1 MKAREIMT
9 RNVISILDEATVEE
23 AARLLAR
30 NRISGVPV
38 VNAGGLLLG
47 LVTEHDLISKPGRS
61 VSEIMSRGVIT
72 VSPDTEVE
80 QVQHLLTNQR
90 IRRVPVV
97 EDGKVVGIVSR
108 SDLVRQIAMRW
119 VCSVCG
125 DSVRGMEPPQH
136 CPRCGAGE
144 SAFTHDVVQP
154 GM

>member
-1 MKAREIMT
+1 MT
-9 RNVISILDEATVEE
+9 RDVISILDEAMVED
-23 AARLLAR
+23 AARMLAR

-38 VNAGGLLLG
+38 VNSKGLLVG
-47 LVTEHDLISKPGRS
+47 LITEHDLIAKTGRT
-61 VSEIMSRGVIT
+61 VGDIMSRGVIT

-97 EDGKVVGIVSR
+97 EDGRVLGIVSR

-125 DSVRGMEPPQH
+125 ESVRGLEPPTK
-136 CPRCGAGE
+136 CPNCGAGE
-144 SAFTHDVVQP
+144 SAFAHDVVPP